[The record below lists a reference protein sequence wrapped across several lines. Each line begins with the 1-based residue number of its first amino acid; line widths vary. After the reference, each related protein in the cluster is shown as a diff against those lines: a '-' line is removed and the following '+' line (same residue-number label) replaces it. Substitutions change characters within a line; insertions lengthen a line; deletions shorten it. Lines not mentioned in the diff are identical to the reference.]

1 MDRFDYCNFKL
12 EENETFLKTEKGV
25 KLYDGDLK
33 TSFQGGELVL
43 TNYRL
48 LWGEP
53 GDISKC
59 LKCLS
64 LSLSYIV
71 FVEEQQSETFFS
83 KSKKL
88 IIHLAE
94 PETGKGLSPLYNS
107 NTFIKLSFKDDLD
120 SHFLISLNE
129 AIAARAWQ
137 RMRSSPQASTSQ
149 NAQGIKLRTGIVG
162 IERGIQE
169 KQKTTDENIS
179 AAFKDLNKL
188 MSMANDMVKISK
200 AISSKIREKQGDIT
214 EDETVRFKSYLLSL
228 GINDPVT
235 RNSFNNDN
243 QYYQSLARQ
252 LAEIMEQPIIE
263 VGGIM
268 SLTDVYCRVNRARGL
283 ELLSP
288 EDLLAACQ
296 LLDHL
301 KLPLRLREFESG
313 VKVLQLQSHSD
324 EVIVADTTATV
335 KENGSFSAEQ
345 LAQSLGISVVL
356 AKERLLTTEQQG
368 CICRDESIEGLR
380 FYPNLFL
387 HE

>member
-200 AISSKIREKQGDIT
+200 AISSKIRE
-214 EDETVRFKSYLLSL
+214 
-228 GINDPVT
+228 
-235 RNSFNNDN
+235 
-243 QYYQSLARQ
+243 
-252 LAEIMEQPIIE
+252 

>member
-1 MDRFDYCNFKL
+1 MDRFDYCNFEL
-12 EENETFLKTEKGV
+12 QQGESFVKTERGV
-25 KLYDGDLK
+25 KLYDGDVK
-33 TSFQGGELVL
+33 TSYQGGELVL

-64 LSLSYIV
+64 LPLSYIV
-71 FVEEQQSETFFS
+71 FVEEQHSETFFS

-94 PETGKGLSPLYNS
+94 PEKGRGLSPLYNS

-129 AIAARAWQ
+129 AIAARAWE
-137 RMRSSPQASTSQ
+137 RIRVSPQASSS
-149 NAQGIKLRTGIVG
+149 QGIKLRAGIVG
-162 IERGIQE
+162 IERGIQQ
-169 KQKTTDENIS
+169 KQKATDENIS
-179 AAFKDLNKL
+179 AAFEDLNKL

-235 RNSFNNDN
+235 RNSFNSEN

-301 KLPLRLREFESG
+301 KLPLRLREFDSG
-313 VKVLQLQSHSD
+313 VKVLQLQAHSD
-324 EVIVADTTATV
+324 EVIVADTMETV
-335 KENGSFSAEQ
+335 KKNGSYSAEQ

-356 AKERLLTTEQQG
+356 AKERLLTTEQHG

-387 HE
+387 DK